1 MHAIW
6 SYIRRDARHAFANAV
21 SIVVIVGIV
30 AVPSFYAWF
39 NIAGSWDPYG
49 NTRNLKVAI
58 ANDDA
63 GYSSEL
69 VPIELNLGDRVVEN
83 LLTSTTI
90 GYTATTRDE
99 ALEGVKSGAYY
110 AAVVIPED
118 FSACLLSGFS
128 DNPRQAEVAFYQ
140 NQKANAIAEIVTDK
154 ASAAIQREID

>member
-6 SYIRRDARHAFANAV
+6 SYIRRDARHVFANAV
-21 SIVVIVGIV
+21 SIVVVVGII

-49 NTRNLKVAI
+49 NTKNLKVAV

-69 VPIELNLGDRVVEN
+69 VPIELNLGERVVSN
-83 LLTSTTI
+83 LMASDSI
-90 GYTATTRDE
+90 GYTPTTRDE

-110 AAVVIPED
+110 AAVVIPKD

-128 DNPRQAEVAFYQ
+128 GLFEF
-140 NQKANAIAEIVTDK
+140 
-154 ASAAIQREID
+154 